1 MKKLTTDL
9 RNNAPQDEAAPQE
22 EEETV
27 IDGIEE
33 EEKEEEKRVNLRLT
47 IHTSSRESTRV
58 PMGEMTIQQANHCVT
73 VCNAPFDA
81 LAPNKGLVLTDAKGV
96 THIFNGALITHI
108 EVETE

>member
-9 RNNAPQDEAAPQE
+9 RNNAPQE
-22 EEETV
+22 EEETPETPDQSPV
-27 IDGIEE
+27 QE

-58 PMGEMTIQQANHCVT
+58 SMGEMTIQQANHCVT